1 MYNGILELNDNF
13 YFKFKNNA
21 NGLRNIVR
29 KEKIDI
35 NNYGTYKILERLDD
49 NKEEKIREYSNN
61 IFNLELVNIRENT
74 K

>member
-35 NNYGTYKILERLDD
+35 NNYGTYNILERLDD